1 MGVGP
6 NIQHLL
12 GGSPESQ
19 VDEKEDDADDEA
31 DAANHDVGDTKEGIL
46 AAQDA
51 GGGNND
57 RLGAGKISHWVIV
70 TNLQLI
76 LILGGQ
82 TFLKI

>member
-6 NIQHLL
+6 NVQHLL

-31 DAANHDVGDTKEGIL
+31 DAANHDVGDPKEGIL

-51 GGGNND
+51 GGGDND
-57 RLGAGKISHWVIV
+57 
-70 TNLQLI
+70 
-76 LILGGQ
+76 
-82 TFLKI
+82 